1 MPYYNSSLANQYSNE
16 LGRATLPII
25 GLLNNYNNKDNNNQ
39 EYDENSNK
47 IYGGSVNTNSHS
59 KFDRFK
65 DLGIP
70 AIIIYQ
76 TDNENADHK
85 LQHIFTPFLI
95 SNAHVVGVNE
105 LKGNDTMR
113 ISNAQRC
120 KSYSSN
126 EDSHLLNEDKFE
138 KMFKFMLHGQSD
150 QIKPS
155 KIKKSVTKSNR
166 RPNKKSTKKTK

>member
-1 MPYYNSSLANQYSNE
+1 MPYYNSSLADQYSNE
-16 LGRATLPII
+16 LGRVTLPII
-25 GLLNNYNNKDNNNQ
+25 GLLNNYNNYDKNYQ
-39 EYDENSNK
+39 EYDKNSNK
-47 IYGGSVNTNSHS
+47 IYGGSLNSDSHS

-70 AIIIYQ
+70 AIIIHKIDKQ
-76 TDNENADHK
+76 NADHK
-85 LQHIFTPFLI
+85 LQHVF
-95 SNAHVVGVNE
+95 
-105 LKGNDTMR
+105 
-113 ISNAQRC
+113 

-126 EDSHLLNEDKFE
+126 EDSPLLNEDKFE

>member
-16 LGRATLPII
+16 LGRVTLPII
-25 GLLNNYNNKDNNNQ
+25 GLLNNSNNKDNNQ

-47 IYGGSVNTNSHS
+47 IYGGSLNTDSHS

-70 AIIIYQ
+70 AIIIYK

-85 LQHIFTPFLI
+85 LQHVF
-95 SNAHVVGVNE
+95 
-105 LKGNDTMR
+105 
-113 ISNAQRC
+113 

-126 EDSHLLNEDKFE
+126 EDSLLLNEDKFE

-166 RPNKKSTKKTK
+166 RPNKKSTKKIK